1 MSKSLDKDTKK
12 EKNKKKVVKK
22 GILNEEEKLMHKL
35 EHIEFELAN
44 LGLRE
49 YIDYLYSPKHIIWNN
64 LMAGI
69 FKGFGLV
76 LGATVVVALVTLIMS
91 FLTGVP
97 IIGEVVSW
105 IQDSIGGRGI

>member
-1 MSKSLDKDTKK
+1 MSKALNKD
-12 EKNKKKVVKK
+12 KKKRKTGKK
-22 GILNEEEKLMHKL
+22 VIKNGILNEEERLIHKL
-35 EHIEFELAN
+35 EHIEFKLAN

-69 FKGFGLV
+69 FKGFGIV

-97 IIGEVVSW
+97 IIGEFVRW
-105 IQDSIGGRGI
+105 LQDSIGTGGI